1 MRLEWYTYRVGINE
15 IRGETASLLRGTH
28 SNLAG
33 EMQFLTVQRFGM
45 IRNIARDNIAA
56 KFEQV

>member
-33 EMQFLTVQRFGM
+33 EMQFLTVERFC
-45 IRNIARDNIAA
+45 IIHNIARDDLAA
-56 KFEQV
+56 KFEQA